1 MNLKWN
7 SWLMKTKDLSSLILH
22 REFTKKSTDDFQGKN
37 VEIENQEDRINNEE
51 ETEAEALQNWSSPFS
66 KVQCANSLSFRLGE
80 DGCGVPGQ

>member
-37 VEIENQEDRINNEE
+37 VEIENQEDRISNEE
-51 ETEAEALQNWSSPFS
+51 ETEAETLQNRNPSLSE
-66 KVQCANSLSFRLGE
+66 VCCADSLSFGLGE